1 MSKVSRALAFESA
14 SKHTHTHMNTHFYS
28 EAVQGTLAFSLKGAR
43 EREKSRR
50 KKKRNAMQFTEQEQ
64 SKGSVR
70 EVRRRGRGQVETE
83 DGAGKMERRRMER
96 GVEQQKEIR
105 TCIYQACQKKANHH
119 GSLATASGQF
129 NLIRSEVSAGHPAEA
144 PSNSGNFE

>member
-50 KKKRNAMQFTEQEQ
+50 KKKEKEMQCSLRN
-64 SKGSVR
+64 K
-70 EVRRRGRGQVETE
+70 
-83 DGAGKMERRRMER
+83 
-96 GVEQQKEIR
+96 
-105 TCIYQACQKKANHH
+105 
-119 GSLATASGQF
+119 
-129 NLIRSEVSAGHPAEA
+129 SEVKEVLGR
-144 PSNSGNFE
+144 